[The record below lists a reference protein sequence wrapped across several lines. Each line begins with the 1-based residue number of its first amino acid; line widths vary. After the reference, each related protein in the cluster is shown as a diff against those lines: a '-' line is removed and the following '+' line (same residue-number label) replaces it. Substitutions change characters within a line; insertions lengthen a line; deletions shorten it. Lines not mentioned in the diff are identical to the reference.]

1 MATLSATEV
10 AQIAYQAGWRGDAL
24 TGIVAIARR
33 ESGYKSDAHRT
44 DRDPSALSGDMG
56 LTQIN
61 YTNADMLQQAGI
73 ISSRR
78 DLFDPVVNMR
88 AALHLY
94 QQSGWFPWSMGP
106 GGWTA
111 DGDPFYG
118 TNRSAAAA
126 AVQQAADQ
134 GLLGQGWQGST
145 ATGSPTG
152 AATPAR
158 PTGEPLKLPSDA
170 KIYNI
175 QGTWDIYAVFDV
187 GGGVTLAYKV
197 DTSSGATDWK
207 SRGTTTVDKSQWDS
221 MSVVV
226 AGDDAELA
234 TLDGSFDTYK
244 QFWDSIVD
252 QVMGPYNPAK
262 NDPEVLR
269 VLAEFAAR
277 PDMTEAELQA
287 KLQRTQWYRTR
298 TERELE
304 WNGLSQGEQEKR
316 RAETAQQVID
326 TWWQFAGVQVD
337 ERDPRVRNYIE
348 DLASGKM
355 GWGAFTALVKDA
367 AGDNPESPW
376 SREVRTEEE
385 AQRQRGVDVENTAQR
400 IRDQLGRWG
409 VDWTQSEV
417 MRWAKDIVEK
427 RASDQDLL
435 DRIKNAAQVLYP
447 WKDRELETLEAAQ
460 PWLSTYERLM
470 EQTGSLQTRDVQR
483 ALTQGTPVFE
493 FEKDLRKTDQWL
505 TTKNARDELS
515 SMASEVGRRMGFV

>member
-1 MATLSATEV
+1 MATLSAVQV
-10 AQIAYQAGWRGDAL
+10 AQVAYQAGWRGDAL
-24 TGIVAIARR
+24 AGIVAIARR
-33 ESGYKSDAHRT
+33 ESGYDTAAHRS
-44 DRDPSALSGDMG
+44 DRDKSLLSGDMG

-61 YTNADMLQQAGI
+61 YTNADMLQRAGI

-78 DLFDPVVNMR
+78 DLFDPVTNMR

-134 GLLGQGWQGST
+134 GLLGQNWQGST
-145 ATGSPTG
+145 ATGSTG
-152 AATPAR
+152 EPVPAR
-158 PTGEPLKLPSDA
+158 PSGEPLKLPKDA

-175 QGTWDIYAVFDV
+175 QGSWEIYAVFDV

-207 SRGTTTVDKSQWDS
+207 SRGTTTVDRNQWNS
-221 MSVVV
+221 MNVVV

-244 QFWDSIVD
+244 AFWDSIVD

-298 TERELE
+298 TDKQLE
-304 WNGLSQGEQEKR
+304 WNGLQPAEQERR
-316 RAETAQQVID
+316 RAETAQQIID
-326 TWWQFAGVQVD
+326 TWWQFGGVQVD
-337 ERDPRVRNYIE
+337 ERDPRVRNYLE

-355 GWGAFTALVKDA
+355 GWGAFTAIVKDA
-367 AGDNPESPW
+367 ASNNPESPW

-385 AQRQRGVDVENTAQR
+385 AQRQRGVDVENTAQN
-400 IRDQLGRWG
+400 IRNQLERWG
-409 VDWTQSEV
+409 VDWTQSQV
-417 MRWAKDIVEK
+417 MKWAKDIVEK
-427 RASDQDLL
+427 KASDQDLL
-435 DRIKNAAQVLYP
+435 DRIKQAASVLYP
-447 WKDRELETLEAAQ
+447 WKDPEQETLEAAQ

-470 EQTGSLQTRDVQR
+470 ETAPTLRDQHVQR

-515 SMASEVGRRMGFV
+515 SMAAEAGRKMGFV